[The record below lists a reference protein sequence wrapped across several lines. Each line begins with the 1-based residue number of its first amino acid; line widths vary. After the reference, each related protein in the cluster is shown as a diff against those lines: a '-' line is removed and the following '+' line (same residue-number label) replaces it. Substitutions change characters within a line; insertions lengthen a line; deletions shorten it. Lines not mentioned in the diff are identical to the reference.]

1 MNVFGIGLPEMAVIL
16 VLALLVFGPKKLP
29 EIGRSLGKAIKGFQD
44 ASKEFEEEFK
54 KEAQQIEKVVTS
66 PMKATLDPQP
76 SKALSPQDS
85 PAEIVVEPETAPLET
100 KANGGAEEAAPTP
113 AQSSDPEK
121 PEGEQS
127 AKDAESP
134 A

>member
-54 KEAQQIEKVVTS
+54 KEAQQIEKVVSS

-76 SKALSPQDS
+76 SKVLSPQES
-85 PAEIVVEPETAPLET
+85 PAEIVVKP
-100 KANGGAEEAAPTP
+100 EAASVPS
-113 AQSSDPEK
+113 AG
-121 PEGEQS
+121 EGESIGESEVQPTETDGVVENG
-127 AKDAESP
+127 AATDAESP

>member
-1 MNVFGIGLPEMAVIL
+1 MNVFGIGLPEMAVIF

-76 SKALSPQDS
+76 SKVLSPQDS
-85 PAEIVVEPETAPLET
+85 PAEIVVPPAPSPAEPGT
-100 KANGGAEEAAPTP
+100 EASQDSPSEASESTGTTPPHPEVDTP
-113 AQSSDPEK
+113 A
-121 PEGEQS
+121 
-127 AKDAESP
+127 
-134 A
+134 

>member
-66 PMKATLDPQP
+66 PMKATLDPEP
-76 SKALSPQDS
+76 AKVLSPQES
-85 PAEIVVEPETAPLET
+85 APAEIVVAPETASSPQS
-100 KANGGAEEAAPTP
+100 AGADA
-113 AQSSDPEK
+113 SSDVNINPEAT
-121 PEGEQS
+121 PGDR
-127 AKDAESP
+127 ANSP
-134 A
+134 SPNADTPT

>member
-1 MNVFGIGLPEMAVIL
+1 MNVFGVGLPEMAVIL

-76 SKALSPQDS
+76 SKVLSPQEK
-85 PAEIVVEPETAPLET
+85 PAEIVVDSEPAVVAQAAVEDSPAETSLHEET
-100 KANGGAEEAAPTP
+100 LKGENGTAGNSP
-113 AQSSDPEK
+113 AQ
-121 PEGEQS
+121 
-127 AKDAESP
+127 
-134 A
+134 